1 MYDAASKFPKSNRA
15 KKSRIGST
23 VLLRRTCNQDVSF
36 GDSLAALR
44 IVGLLAGQSSASGL

>member
-36 GDSLAALR
+36 GDSLAALL